1 MSMKN
6 LLLLIGIIL
15 LSFSLG
21 FATSITFTFANG
33 QITGTSPQYYEFD
46 VMANAGASGTRLGD
60 TQVYINY
67 NTSGFGSNIVANGK
81 VTVTKG
87 ALLKGDVLGSALYD
101 IVNVVD
107 NTSSRVS
114 ITNGY
119 NFDTSPDWANALPT
133 TPDTLL
139 HIKIE
144 IASPSAGAG
153 LSFEQ
158 TLMDGNQYESDNT
171 TKYSPVIAS
180 DTDDSS
186 LPVVLSVFNASGS
199 LNGIE
204 LKWITE
210 SEINNAGFEILRSG
224 EEKGNYQL
232 IDSYLNNPDLQGQG
246 NSSTRHIYYYKDDL
260 VTMGQTY
267 WYKLVDI
274 DFNGN
279 RIVHGPVSATVQLLD
294 DRITSISTN
303 TPRVFKLY
311 PNYPNPFNPST
322 KLQFDIPALK
332 GNIIDASL
340 VIYNNLG
347 QKVKEVYTG
356 QLIGGRYQTRW
367 DGRTDSGNR
376 APSGIYFAV
385 FRAGSYMQTIKLML
399 MK

>member
-1 MSMKN
+1 MLMKK
-6 LLLLIGIIL
+6 LVLWVGILL
-15 LSFSLG
+15 LSFNLG
-21 FATSITFTFANG
+21 FTTSITFTFAHG

-46 VMANAGASGTRLGD
+46 VMASAGASGTKLGD

-107 NTSSRVS
+107 NTPSRLS

-119 NFDTSPDWANALPT
+119 NFDSSPTWANDLLT

-144 IASPSAGAG
+144 IANPSAGAG

-158 TLMDGNQYESDNT
+158 LLMDGNQYESDNT
-171 TKYSPVIAS
+171 TKYDPVIAS
-180 DTDDSS
+180 DTDDAS
-186 LPVVLSVFNASGS
+186 LPVVLSVFTATGS
-199 LNGIE
+199 LNGVE

-210 SEINNAGFEILRSG
+210 SEINNAGFEILRATKEAG
-224 EEKGNYQL
+224 TYQL

-246 NSSTRHIYYYKDDL
+246 NSSTRHIYYYKDEL

-267 WYKLVDI
+267 WYKLIDI
-274 DFNGN
+274 DYNGV
-279 RIVHGPVSATVQLLD
+279 RVIHGPVSATVQLQD
-294 DRITSISTN
+294 SRITSIPTN

-311 PNYPNPFNPST
+311 PNFPNPFNPST

-332 GNIIDASL
+332 GNVIDASL
-340 VIYNNLG
+340 IIYNSLG
-347 QKVKEVYTG
+347 QKVRELYSG

-367 DGRTDSGNR
+367 DGQTEAGTR

-385 FRAGSYMQTIKLML
+385 FRAGSYQQTIKLML

>member
-6 LLLLIGIIL
+6 LLLLIIVIF
-15 LSFSLG
+15 LSFSPS
-21 FATSITFTFANG
+21 FATTFTFANG

-46 VMANAGASGTRLGD
+46 VMASAGGSGTKLGD
-60 TQVYINY
+60 TQIYINY
-67 NTSGFGSNIVANGK
+67 NTSGFGSNIVANNK
-81 VTVTKG
+81 ITVTKG
-87 ALLKGDVLGSALYD
+87 ALLKGDVLGSPLYD
-101 IVNVVD
+101 IVNIVD

-119 NFDTSPDWANALPT
+119 NFESSPTWANDLPT

-144 IASPSAGAG
+144 IANSSAGAG

-158 TLMDGNQYESDNT
+158 LLMDANQYESDNT
-171 TKYSPVIAS
+171 TKYDPVIAS
-180 DTDDSS
+180 DTDDSA
-186 LPVVLSVFNASGS
+186 LPVELSVFTASGS
-199 LNGIE
+199 LTGIE

-210 SEINNAGFEILRSG
+210 SEINNAGFEILRST
-224 EEKGNYQL
+224 EEEGNYQL
-232 IDSYLNNPDLQGQG
+232 LDSYLNNPDLQGQG

-260 VTMGQTY
+260 VTIGQTY

-311 PNYPNPFNPST
+311 PNFPNPFNPST
-322 KLQFDIPALK
+322 QLQFDIPALK
-332 GNIIDASL
+332 GNVIDASL
-340 VIYNNLG
+340 VIYNSLG
-347 QKVKEVYTG
+347 QKIRELYSG
-356 QLIGGRYQTRW
+356 QLIGGRYQTQW
-367 DGRTDSGNR
+367 DGQTEAGTR

-385 FRAGSYMQTIKLML
+385 FRAGSYQQTIKLML